1 MRACCLPNCGAVA
14 ADAIVETSE
23 TGGALAG
30 VWLIDM
36 AMGKLIILLPI
47 VQLFVLILDAVG

>member
-14 ADAIVETSE
+14 AEAIVVTSE